1 MGESPRSLAAEANGC
16 FMVGIQHGSNRIQGR
31 GASVARDGGLPSD
44 LLDVSNRSKR
54 LSETEEVRRSQEA
67 RWLDNQIPIQA
78 VHGQVYSEFVDCHAG
93 WSRSGEEGVSGSR
106 SRREGRDRCGAQTD
120 ARPADPVFRRAAAV
134 RGGDGGVFL
143 GASLG
148 AGADRTGT

>member
-1 MGESPRSLAAEANGC
+1 MGASPRSLAAEANGC

-67 RWLDNQIPIQA
+67 RWLDNQIPIQ
-78 VHGQVYSEFVDCHAG
+78 
-93 WSRSGEEGVSGSR
+93 SRPWASLFGICRLSRGLVSIW
-106 SRREGRDRCGAQTD
+106 RRGCFRFTQSA
-120 ARPADPVFRRAAAV
+120 RRA
-134 RGGDGGVFL
+134 R
-143 GASLG
+143 SLWR
-148 AGADRTGT
+148 AN

>member
-1 MGESPRSLAAEANGC
+1 MGASPRSLAAEANGC

-78 VHGQVYSEFVDCHAG
+78 VRG
-93 WSRSGEEGVSGSR
+93 
-106 SRREGRDRCGAQTD
+106 RERGNRCRLCQSVGPRQSPELGRKLVGIRED
-120 ARPADPVFRRAAAV
+120 
-134 RGGDGGVFL
+134 L
-143 GASLG
+143 LE
-148 AGADRTGT
+148 